1 GMPVAAQWIS
11 EALPATHFMRMIRG
25 IVLRGADLMDL
36 WRDTLWLLGF
46 TVFGLVVASL
56 RFKKSLD

>member
-1 GMPVAAQWIS
+1 AAQWIS

>member
-1 GMPVAAQWIS
+1 
-11 EALPATHFMRMIRG
+11 
-25 IVLRGADLMDL
+25 
-36 WRDTLWLLGF
+36 LWLLGF

>member
-1 GMPVAAQWIS
+1 PVAAQWIS